1 MKRYRILVLDEAPGV
16 CGIVADALAVC
27 NSEIRFA
34 HSAESAL
41 GQVSEFQPDLL
52 IADARRLDSDGIDLM
67 RIMRESPFI
76 PVSCGAVPGS
86 LKESG
91 FFGHVKGSFTG
102 ADADRPGYFEAA
114 RGGTLFLDEIG
125 DAPLELQIAVLRVLQ
140 EREYMPIGSTV
151 GRKTDAR
158 FIAATTE
165 ILEEPAADEEGC
177 DPSSAAQPPMT
188 VQQSSPDE
196 TPFDAMWGEESLET
210 LRLSS
215 ISDDGIPGVP
225 GRCEAVAIFSA
236 ITVVGW
242 VGSKWGAIHV
252 LTAMTTVTPPPASA
266 VAWAVFFSLTA
277 GAGAAFAVASYIE
290 CMEEEP

>member
-1 MKRYRILVLDEAPGV
+1 MTRQVIDAIAAPKEEFHDRIAELPVSIKVSAAGGDAGRGQTRRDYFVSGKLRLSAFVSASAAANVDVDAEPSPEPRQEPGRA
-16 CGIVADALAVC
+16 G
-27 NSEIRFA
+27 E
-34 HSAESAL
+34 ET
-41 GQVSEFQPDLL
+41 EEDLL
-52 IADARRLDSDGIDLM
+52 HPYCEYTHPETNEFFSGECATQQEVDDAYAAIAAMDTEI
-67 RIMRESPFI
+67 
-76 PVSCGAVPGS
+76 
-86 LKESG
+86 
-91 FFGHVKGSFTG
+91 
-102 ADADRPGYFEAA
+102 EAA
-114 RGGTLFLDEIG
+114 LLEQETVHEEYCETL
-125 DAPLELQIAVLRVLQ
+125 
-140 EREYMPIGSTV
+140 
-151 GRKTDAR
+151 
-158 FIAATTE
+158 TE